1 MSGRKGRFAKLLS
14 LPVLVGCGF
23 LVAATL
29 GGVGLA
35 KNLTTSTSPPTS
47 STITTTTTTTT
58 TTPEDGE
65 GCTPGFWKNH
75 PESWTGFST
84 GDTLEDV
91 FDVPADLDL
100 DDKTLL
106 EALEEGGGDVDALL
120 RHAVAALLN
129 SASPD
134 VEFGLT
140 TAEVIEATN
149 EALASGDFES
159 TKDMFEALNEQTAP
173 GFCD

>member
-14 LPVLVGCGF
+14 LPVLAGCGF

-29 GGVGLA
+29 AGVGLA

-91 FDVPADLDL
+91 FDVPDDLNL

-129 SASPD
+129 SANPD

-140 TAEVIEATN
+140 TGQVIEATN
-149 EALASGDFES
+149 EALASGDYES
-159 TKDMFEALNEQTAP
+159 TKDMFEGLNEQEAP

>member
-1 MSGRKGRFAKLLS
+1 MVVGLRRV
-14 LPVLVGCGF
+14 VLAGCGF

-29 GGVGLA
+29 AGVGFATGLS
-35 KNLTTSTSPPTS
+35 TSTSTTS
-47 STITTTTTTTT
+47 TTTTTTT

-65 GCTPGFWKNH
+65 GCTPGFWKTH

-84 GDTLEDV
+84 EDTLEDV
-91 FDVPADLDL
+91 FDVPNSLGL
-100 DDKTLL
+100 DDTTLL
-106 EALEEGGGDVDALL
+106 EALDTGGGGVNALL

-140 TAEVIEATN
+140 TAQVIAETN
-149 EALASGDFES
+149 EALASGDYES
-159 TKDMFEALNEQTAP
+159 TKDMFEALNEQSAP